1 MRGALWAGTWHEQKH
16 TGWGNL
22 AFSWGWESG
31 LSWNVSFWQVV
42 HQSQWFSSAHEIRFS
57 GVECSPPSDAFIHEV
72 DIWTFGTLWKM
83 VWIFPLLSVVNPGVP
98 QKTEPVKKIVC
109 SVFEERRSEGNEN
122 KAERRKPTTTWYS
135 GIMVTEDHVYMFWEI
150 CAQLNRK
157 GEVIC

>member
-1 MRGALWAGTWHEQKH
+1 MSKSTRGGETWRLAGDGRVASPGMSASGRLSIRANGSHQHMRSDFQ
-16 TGWGNL
+16 
-22 AFSWGWESG
+22 G
-31 LSWNVSFWQVV
+31 LSAVPPQMLLFMRYIFG
-42 HQSQWFSSAHEIRFS
+42 HLELS
-57 GVECSPPSDAFIHEV
+57 GKWSGF
-72 DIWTFGTLWKM
+72 F
-83 VWIFPLLSVVNPGVP
+83 LLSVVNPGVP

-122 KAERRKPTTTWYS
+122 KPERRKPTTTWYS